1 MSEFTADFQRIL
13 DEELGNY
20 SAKVQE
26 QLAASVQAKGLVLTE
41 ELLKSLATDVVQAS
55 SSLIAQMRVEFNQ
68 YGRIAEMKGRTWD
81 KGPPVEEIEKFVR
94 KRGLGAF
101 EFVPGYKR
109 GQLPV
114 GITQQKAITRIAW
127 GISKAR
133 KRDGVGPKP
142 RPWFAKTFY
151 RSINSFIDAVT
162 TRYAGAT
169 GTHIAA
175 SIQF

>member
-1 MSEFTADFQRIL
+1 MSDFTADFQRIL

-20 SAKVQE
+20 SARVLE

-41 ELLKSLATDVVQAS
+41 ELLRSLATDVLAAS
-55 SSLIAQMRVEFNQ
+55 SKLVAQMRVEFNQ
-68 YGRIAEMKGRTWD
+68 YGRIAEMKGRSWD
-81 KGPPVEEIEKFVR
+81 KGPPVEDIERFVR

-114 GITQQKAITRIAW
+114 GLSQDKAISRIAW
-127 GISKAR
+127 GISRAR
-133 KRDGVGPKP
+133 KRDGAGPKP
-142 RPWFAKTFY
+142 RPWFSKTFY
-151 RSINSFIDAVT
+151 KSINSFIDAVT
-162 TRYAGAT
+162 TRYAAQT